1 MKNFNSVSSY
11 WLDDD
16 FSLNNYEDVKERAA
30 ARKDPVRLHAYR
42 NAVSN
47 FVRIVTG
54 ENIKVKFQGRESYT
68 DGKTV
73 TIGASLKDKDFDPAV
88 GLALHEGSHIKL
100 TDFDVLKSID
110 DFIQKHDKDCE
121 MIARKYEMEDRWDAT
136 YYIRTKLSDLLNI
149 IEDRRIDN
157 YIYKSAPGYQGY
169 YQALYDKYF
178 NAKIVD
184 KGLESSEYRTE
195 DWESYMFRIVNI
207 TNSHRDLNA
216 LENLKSIWD
225 IMDLKNIDRLKSTS
239 EALEVAWDIFMT
251 IENGLP
257 KPEQKT
263 QEQESESKEGE
274 GEPENGDVDDS
285 GSGKEA
291 ETPEGEAPDDDGSKA
306 EGSEITKGSGDS
318 GKEVTNPAPELS
330 NRQKD
335 QLKKAIQKQKDFNKG
350 KIKKTTVTKKLN
362 ELVEAMGKAGVSE
375 EDVEFENGSWHGK
388 GKIKVTVIREF
399 NMKTISSIN
408 CGMWSDPEW
417 SSEGRHKEEV
427 AKGIRLGTILG
438 KKLKVRAEEKSTKY
452 NRQRKGKI
460 DKRMI
465 ANAGF
470 GMENI
475 FSKLESFSYNP
486 GIIHISIDNSGS
498 MSGGRLQKSI
508 TTATA
513 IAKACSMIDNMDCV
527 ISFRAGSYF
536 ENDHKPVMLIAYDS
550 RKDGMVKLK
559 QMMPFVCSSG
569 STPEGLCFD
578 AIMKEIIDGARGKDA
593 YFVNFS
599 DGAPYYGSYYGDCAH
614 KHTRKQTNKMIREGI
629 KVISYFIDGSEY
641 YMDNFRAMY
650 GKDAE
655 SIDVSNIS
663 AVARVMNK
671 KFLETA

>member
-1 MKNFNSVSSY
+1 MKNLNSVSSY
-11 WLDDD
+11 WLDD
-16 FSLNNYEDVKERAA
+16 SLSLDNLDDLKEKAA
-30 ARKDPVRLHAYR
+30 ARKDPIRLHAYR

-54 ENIKVKFQGRESYT
+54 ENIKVQFEGRQSYT
-68 DGKTV
+68 DGKSV
-73 TIGASLKDKDFDPAV
+73 TIGASLKDADFDPAV

-100 TDFDVLKSID
+100 TDFKVLKDID
-110 DFIQKHDKDCE
+110 DFIQKHDKECE
-121 MIARKYEMEDRWDAT
+121 MIAEKYGMEDRWDST
-136 YYIRTKLSDLLNI
+136 FYIKSKLSDLLNVV
-149 IEDRRIDN
+149 EDRRIDN

-169 YQALYDKYF
+169 YKALYDKYF

-195 DWESYMFRIVNI
+195 DWESYMFRIINL

-225 IMDLKNIDRLKSTS
+225 IMDLKNIDRLKTTTD
-239 EALEVAWDIFMT
+239 ALNVAWDIFMA
-251 IENGLP
+251 IENSIP
-257 KPEQKT
+257 KPEQKAE
-263 QEQESESKEGE
+263 EQENESKKGDGE
-274 GEPENGDVDDS
+274 SDSGDVDES
-285 GSGKEA
+285 GSGNDA

-306 EGSEITKGSGDS
+306 EGSDVEKGSGS
-318 GKEVTNPAPELS
+318 GKEVANTAPELS
-330 NRQKD
+330 SRQKQ
-335 QLKKAIQKQKDFNKG
+335 QLTKAIEKQKDFNKG

-362 ELVEAMGKAGVSE
+362 ELVEAMSKAGVSE
-375 EDVEFENGSWHGK
+375 EEVEFEGQHWNKS
-388 GKIKVTVIREF
+388 KIKVTVIREF
-399 NMKTISSIN
+399 NMKTIEGID
-408 CGMWSDPEW
+408 CGMWTNPNW

-452 NRQRKGKI
+452 NRQRSGKI

-465 ANAGF
+465 ANAGY

-498 MSGGRLQKSI
+498 MSGRRLEKSI

-513 IAKACSMIDNMDCV
+513 IAKACSMIGNMDCV

-536 ENDHKPVMLIAYDS
+536 ENEHKPVMLIAYDS
-550 RKDGMVKLK
+550 RKDGIVKLK
-559 QMMPFVCSSG
+559 QMLPYITSAG

-578 AIMKEIIDGARGKDA
+578 AIMKEIVDGAKGKDA

-599 DGAPYYGSYYGDCAH
+599 DGAPYYGAYYGEPAH

-641 YMDNFRAMY
+641 YMENFRSMY
-650 GKDAE
+650 GKNAE

-671 KFLETA
+671 KFLETV

>member
-16 FSLNNYEDVKERAA
+16 FSLNNYEDIKERAA

-54 ENIKVKFQGRESYT
+54 ENIKVQFHGRDSYT
-68 DGKTV
+68 DGKSV
-73 TIGASLKDKDFDPAV
+73 TIGASLKDADFDPAV

-100 TDFDVLKSID
+100 TDFKVLKDID
-110 DFIQKHDKDCE
+110 DFIQKHDKECE
-121 MIARKYEMEDRWDAT
+121 MIAKKYDMEDRWDST
-136 YYIRTKLSDLLNI
+136 YYIKSKLSDLLNI

-184 KGLESSEYRTE
+184 QGLESSEYRTE
-195 DWESYMFRIVNI
+195 DWDSYMFRIVNI

-225 IMDLKNIDRLKSTS
+225 IMDLKNIDRLKTTT
-239 EALEVAWDIFMT
+239 EALNVAWDIFMT
-251 IENGLP
+251 IENGFP

-263 QEQESESKEGE
+263 EEQENESKEGDDE
-274 GEPENGDVDDS
+274 SEAGDVDES
-285 GSGKEA
+285 GSGNEA
-291 ETPEGEAPDDDGSKA
+291 KTPEGEAPDDDGSGA
-306 EGSEITKGSGDS
+306 EGSEAEKGSGAGPD
-318 GKEVTNPAPELS
+318 VTNPAPELS

-350 KIKKTTVTKKLN
+350 KIKKTTVTKKLG

-375 EDVEFENGSWHGK
+375 EEVEFENSLWNK
-388 GKIKVTVIREF
+388 SKIKVTVIREF
-399 NMKTISSIN
+399 NMKTISSID
-408 CGMWSDPEW
+408 CGMWTNPDW

-452 NRQRKGKI
+452 NRQRSGKI

-465 ANAGF
+465 ANAGY

-475 FSKLESFSYNP
+475 FSKLESFSYSP
-486 GIIHISIDNSGS
+486 GIIHMSIDNSGS
-498 MSGGRLQKSI
+498 MSGRRLQKSI

-536 ENDHKPVMLIAYDS
+536 ENDHKPVILIAYDS

-559 QMMPFVCSSG
+559 QMMPFICSSG

-578 AIMKEIIDGARGKDA
+578 AIMKEIVDSSKGKDA

-599 DGAPYYGSYYGDCAH
+599 DGAPYYGSYYGESAY

-629 KVISYFIDGSEY
+629 KVISYYIDGSEHS
-641 YMDNFRAMY
+641 MGNFRSMY
-650 GKDAE
+650 GKSAE

-671 KFLETA
+671 KFLETV

>member
-1 MKNFNSVSSY
+1 MKSLNSVSSY

-16 FSLNNYEDVKERAA
+16 FSIDNYQLHEKAA

-54 ENIKVKFQGRESYT
+54 ENIKVQFEGRQSYT

-73 TIGASLKDKDFDPAV
+73 TIGSSLKDADFDPAV

-100 TDFDVLKSID
+100 TDFKVLKDMD
-110 DFIQKHDKDCE
+110 DFIQKHDKECE
-121 MIARKYEMEDRWDAT
+121 MIAKKYDMEDRWSAT
-136 YYIRTKLSDLLNI
+136 YYMKDKLSDLLNI
-149 IEDRRIDN
+149 VEDRRIDN

-184 KGLESSEYRTE
+184 KGLVSSEYRTE
-195 DWESYMFRIVNI
+195 DWDSYMFRICNI
-207 TNSHRDLNA
+207 TNSHRDLDA
-216 LENLKSIWD
+216 LENLKSIWN
-225 IMDLKNIDRLKSTS
+225 IMDLKNIDRLQTTTD
-239 EALEVAWDIFMT
+239 ALNVAWDIFMT

-263 QEQESESKEGE
+263 QEQKNESKKGE
-274 GEPENGDVDDS
+274 GEPENSDIDES
-285 GSGKEA
+285 GSGNDA
-291 ETPEGEAPDDDGSKA
+291 ETPDGEAPSDDGSKA
-306 EGSEITKGSGDS
+306 EGSEAKKGSGS

-330 NRQKD
+330 DRQKD
-335 QLKKAIQKQKDFNKG
+335 QLKKAVQKQKDFNKG
-350 KIKKTTVTKKLN
+350 KIKKTSVTKKLN

-375 EDVEFENGSWHGK
+375 EDVEFENGHWNGK

-399 NMKTISSIN
+399 NRKVMESIN
-408 CGMWSDPEW
+408 CGMWWYSRTSD
-417 SSEGRHKEEV
+417 GRHKEEV
-427 AKGIRLGTILG
+427 DKGIRLGTILG

-470 GMENI
+470 GMETI
-475 FSKLESFSYNP
+475 FSKLESFSYSP

-498 MSGGRLQKSI
+498 MSGRRLQKSI

-513 IAKACSMIDNMDCV
+513 IAKACSMIGNMDCV
-527 ISFRAGSYF
+527 ISFRAGAYF
-536 ENDHKPVMLIAYDS
+536 EDDHKPVMLIAYDS
-550 RKDGMVKLK
+550 RKDGMTKLK
-559 QMMPFVCSSG
+559 QTMPFITSSG

-578 AIMKEIIDGARGKDA
+578 AIMKEIVDGARGKDA

-599 DGAPYYGSYYGDCAH
+599 DGAPYYGSYHGDAAA
-614 KHTRKQTNKMIREGI
+614 KHTRKQTNRMLKEGI
-629 KVISYFIDGSEY
+629 KVISYFIDGRDY
-641 YMDNFRAMY
+641 AMDNFRAMY
-650 GKDAE
+650 GKNAE

>member
-54 ENIKVKFQGRESYT
+54 ENIKVQFEGRQSYT

-73 TIGASLKDKDFDPAV
+73 TIGSSLKDADFDPAV

-100 TDFDVLKSID
+100 TDFNVLKSIN

-121 MIARKYEMEDRWDAT
+121 MIAEKYDMEDRWDAT
-136 YYIRTKLSDLLNI
+136 YYINDKLRDLLNI
-149 IEDRRIDN
+149 VEDRRIDN

-169 YQALYDKYF
+169 YQALYNKYF

-184 KGLESSEYRTE
+184 KGLKSSEYRTE
-195 DWESYMFRIVNI
+195 DWDSYMFRIVNI
-207 TNSHRDLNA
+207 TNSHRDLDA

-225 IMDLKNIDRLKSTS
+225 ILDLKNIDRLKTTT

-263 QEQESESKEGE
+263 QEQENESKEGE
-274 GEPENGDVDDS
+274 GEPENSDIDES
-285 GSGKEA
+285 GSGSDA
-291 ETPEGEAPDDDGSKA
+291 ETPEGEAPSDDGSKA
-306 EGSEITKGSGDS
+306 EGSEAEKGSGS

-330 NRQKD
+330 DRQKN

-350 KIKKTTVTKKLN
+350 KIKKTSVSKKLN

-375 EDVEFENGSWHGK
+375 EDVEFENSFFNK
-388 GKIKVTVIREF
+388 SKIKVTVIREF
-399 NMKTISSIN
+399 NRKVMESIN
-408 CGMWSDPEW
+408 CGMWWYSSRGPEQ
-417 SSEGRHKEEV
+417 GRHYEEV

-438 KKLKVRAEEKSTKY
+438 KKLKVRAEETSTKY

-470 GMENI
+470 GMETI
-475 FSKLESFSYNP
+475 FSKLESFSYSP

-498 MSGGRLQKSI
+498 MSGRRLQKSI

-513 IAKACSMIDNMDCV
+513 IAKACSMIGNMDCV
-527 ISFRAGSYF
+527 ISFRAGAYF
-536 ENDHKPVMLIAYDS
+536 ENDHKPVILIAYDS
-550 RKDGMVKLK
+550 RKDSMTKLK
-559 QMMPFVCSSG
+559 QTMPFITSSG

-578 AIMKEIIDGARGKDA
+578 AIMKEIVDGARGKDA

-599 DGAPYYGSYYGDCAH
+599 DGAPYFGSYYGDAAA
-614 KHTRKQTNKMIREGI
+614 KHTRKQTNKMLKEGI
-629 KVISYFIDGSEY
+629 KVISYFIDGTEH
-641 YMDNFRAMY
+641 YMHNFRSMY
-650 GKDAE
+650 GKSAE

-671 KFLETA
+671 KFLEKV

>member
-11 WLDDD
+11 WLDDN
-16 FSLNNYEDVKERAA
+16 FSLDNYDDVKEKAA

-54 ENIKVKFQGRESYT
+54 ENIKVQFEGRQSYT
-68 DGKTV
+68 DGKSV
-73 TIGASLKDKDFDPAV
+73 TIGASLKDADFDPAV

-100 TDFDVLKSID
+100 TDFKVLKDMD
-110 DFIQKHDKDCE
+110 DFIQKHDKECE
-121 MIARKYEMEDRWDAT
+121 MIAKKYDMEDRWSAT
-136 YYIRTKLSDLLNI
+136 YYMKDKLSDLLNI

-195 DWESYMFRIVNI
+195 DWESYMFRIINI
-207 TNSHRDLNA
+207 TNSHRDLDA
-216 LENLKSIWD
+216 LENLKSIWN
-225 IMDLKNIDRLKSTS
+225 IMDLKNIDRLQTTTD
-239 EALEVAWDIFMT
+239 ALNVAWDIFMT

-263 QEQESESKEGE
+263 EEQENESKEGE
-274 GEPENGDVDDS
+274 GESESGDVDES
-285 GSGKEA
+285 GSGNDA
-291 ETPEGEAPDDDGSKA
+291 ETPEGEAPSDDGTKA
-306 EGSEITKGSGDS
+306 EGSEAEQGSGS
-318 GKEVTNPAPELS
+318 GKEVANSAPEMS
-330 NRQKD
+330 SRQKQ
-335 QLKKAIQKQKDFNKG
+335 QLTKAIEKQKDFNKG

-375 EDVEFENGSWHGK
+375 EEVEFENGHWNGK

-399 NMKTISSIN
+399 NMKTIESIN
-408 CGMWSDPEW
+408 CGMWSDPKW
-417 SSEGRHKEEV
+417 SSEGRYKEEV

-452 NRQRKGKI
+452 NRQRSGKI

-465 ANAGF
+465 ANAGY

-498 MSGGRLQKSI
+498 MSGRRLEKSI

-513 IAKACSMIDNMDCV
+513 IAKACSMIGNMDCV

-550 RKDGMVKLK
+550 RKDGMTKLK
-559 QMMPFVCSSG
+559 QMMPFICSSG

-578 AIMKEIIDGARGKDA
+578 AIMKEIVDSSKGKDA

-599 DGAPYYGSYYGDCAH
+599 DGAPYYGSYHGPAAY
-614 KHTRKQTNKMIREGI
+614 KHTRKQTNRMLKEGI

-641 YMDNFRAMY
+641 YMENFRSMY
-650 GKDAE
+650 GKNAE

-671 KFLETA
+671 KFLETV

>member
-11 WLDDD
+11 WLDDN
-16 FSLNNYEDVKERAA
+16 FSLDNYDDVKEKAA
-30 ARKDPVRLHAYR
+30 ARKDPVRLHSYR

-54 ENIKVKFQGRESYT
+54 ENIKVKFEGRDSYT
-68 DGKTV
+68 DGKSV
-73 TIGASLKDKDFDPAV
+73 TIGASLKDADFDPAV

-100 TDFDVLKSID
+100 TDFKVLKDMD

-121 MIARKYEMEDRWDAT
+121 MIAEKYDMEDRWNAT
-136 YYIRTKLSDLLNI
+136 YYIKSKLSDLLNI
-149 IEDRRIDN
+149 VEDRRIDN

-184 KGLESSEYRTE
+184 KGLVSSEYRTE
-195 DWESYMFRIVNI
+195 DWDSYMFRICNI
-207 TNSHRDLNA
+207 TNSHRDLDA
-216 LENLKSIWD
+216 LENLKSIWN
-225 IMDLKNIDRLKSTS
+225 IMDLKNIDRLQTTTD
-239 EALEVAWDIFMT
+239 ALNVAWDIFMT

-263 QEQESESKEGE
+263 QEQKNESKKGE
-274 GEPENGDVDDS
+274 GEPENSDIDES
-285 GSGKEA
+285 GSGNDA
-291 ETPEGEAPDDDGSKA
+291 ETPDGEAPSDDGSKA
-306 EGSEITKGSGDS
+306 EGSEAKKGSGS
-318 GKEVTNPAPELS
+318 GKEVTNPVPELS
-330 NRQKD
+330 DRQKD
-335 QLKKAIQKQKDFNKG
+335 QLKKAVQKQKDFNKG
-350 KIKKTTVTKKLN
+350 KIKKTSVTKKLN

-375 EDVEFENGSWHGK
+375 EDVEFENGHWNGK

-399 NMKTISSIN
+399 NRKVMESIN
-408 CGMWSDPEW
+408 CGMWWYSRTSD
-417 SSEGRHKEEV
+417 GRHKEEV
-427 AKGIRLGTILG
+427 DKGIRLGTILG

-470 GMENI
+470 GMETI
-475 FSKLESFSYNP
+475 FSKLESFSYSP

-498 MSGGRLQKSI
+498 MSGRRLEKSI

-513 IAKACSMIDNMDCV
+513 IAKACSMIGNMDCV

-536 ENDHKPVMLIAYDS
+536 EDDHKPVMLIAYDS
-550 RKDGMVKLK
+550 RKDGMTKLK
-559 QMMPFVCSSG
+559 QMMPFITSCG

-578 AIMKEIIDGARGKDA
+578 AIMKEIVDGAKGKDA

-599 DGAPYYGSYYGDCAH
+599 DGAPYYGSYHGEAAY
-614 KHTRKQTNKMIREGI
+614 KHTRKQTNRMLKEGI

-641 YMDNFRAMY
+641 YMENFRSMY
-650 GKDAE
+650 GKSAE

-671 KFLETA
+671 KFLETV